1 MNAPSESVVIETA
14 DEPDASIIWLHGLG
28 ADGHDFEPIIP
39 EMNLPEEAAFRFI
52 FPHAPVRPVTL
63 NGGAPMRAWFD
74 IEDLDRNARQDM
86 AGIDA
91 SCELLDSLIDA
102 EVGRGISAERIVV
115 AGFSQGGA
123 IALLTGICHPRKLAG
138 FMGLS
143 TYIPLPDRVENEAHE
158 ANRETPIFMA
168 HGTQDP
174 MLPPR
179 LGEESRALLEGLGY
193 RVDWHTYPMPHAVCP
208 PEIQHIRKWLLRVLA
223 PETTA

>member
-1 MNAPSESVVIETA
+1 MNPPAESVVIETGE
-14 DEPDASIIWLHGLG
+14 EPDASIIWLHGLG

-39 EMNLPEEAAFRFI
+39 EMDLPEEAAFRFI

-63 NGGAPMRAWFD
+63 NGGTPMRAWFD
-74 IEDLDRNARQDM
+74 IEALDRHARQDV

-91 SCELLDSLIDA
+91 SCDLMSELI
-102 EVGRGISAERIVV
+102 ERETERGIPGERIVA

-123 IALLTGICHPRKLAG
+123 IALLTGLRHPRRLAG
-138 FMGLS
+138 IMGLS
-143 TYIPLPDRVENEAHE
+143 TYLPLADRVENEARD
-158 ANRETPIFMA
+158 ANRDTPIFMA

-174 MLPPR
+174 MLPPH
-179 LGEESRALLEGLGY
+179 LGEESRALLTRLGY